1 MSHAKQTAAPKE
13 PELRLARRDHE
24 LRARFEHVRALN
36 SAWATLAPFEIS
48 ADAQHI
54 VEAGRAIAAELRQL
68 AGQPL
73 ERRDPAALPKID
85 KLLDA
90 TGQELLALAVQ
101 VPVAQLRANLP
112 GRLASD
118 RRGLL
123 DLLDL
128 MLGAELEGRDGAA
141 GRICALDYLI
151 TLLCTG
157 GNETD
162 GSVAEDPVGL
172 TPRLHALCERAGQE
186 DDPELA
192 TIEAEFYAAASIGE
206 DDTRDEDQL
215 RTLRRRKREL
225 GVGFFAPRVLRAIV
239 AYNAALSRGIRRGG
253 HDSRDWGSLA
263 DGSQP
268 PESEA
273 SVFESEAL
281 PRLAEALRRRAVGEA
296 PSPTA
301 IDRVAWCLD
310 LASLDETARDALL
323 ASSTGLP
330 DDLTGTAMLV
340 GLLCR
345 SSIVLDDELPG
356 IGIAPGRL
364 GSEWAPELD
373 EALTREVN
381 AGITG
386 DGYEEARRLSELRST
401 FRSLIQGG
409 HREQRRLGRA
419 PAPDRFDHVEREA
432 KQLAGEALVTEG
444 PRGRGGLPEWRSPR
458 TWLWIGRIGC
468 AVAAVGLVALVL
480 VQTLVDSEF
489 DRLSGAELDRMS
501 PYLAQ
506 GKRSD
511 EGRGRAF
518 VGTIE
523 ADWVELPAPDRES
536 TAAELVDALRAEGV
550 REIMIYDEE
559 RRLRIQALGESPARV
574 LPDPAR

>member
-1 MSHAKQTAAPKE
+1 
-13 PELRLARRDHE
+13 LARRDHE

-54 VEAGRAIAAELRQL
+54 FEAGRAIAEDQRQL
-68 AGQPL
+68 ASQSS
-73 ERRDPAALPKID
+73 ERRDPAALPKLD

-112 GRLASD
+112 GRLAGE

-128 MLGAELEGRDGAA
+128 MLGAELEGLDGAA
-141 GRICALDYLI
+141 GRICTLDYLI

-157 GNETD
+157 GDETD
-162 GSVAEDPVGL
+162 GTVVEDPVGL
-172 TPRLHALCERAGQE
+172 TPRLHALCERAGDG
-186 DDPELA
+186 DDPDLA
-192 TIEAEFYAAASIGE
+192 AIEAELYAAAATGE
-206 DDTRDEDQL
+206 DDIRDEDEL
-215 RTLRRRKREL
+215 RKLRRRKREL
-225 GVGFFAPRVLRAIV
+225 GERFFAPRVLRAIV
-239 AYNAALSRGIRRGG
+239 AYNAALSRRIRRGG
-253 HDSRDWGSLA
+253 DDSRDWGSLT
-263 DGSQP
+263 DGSQSLG
-268 PESEA
+268 SEA
-273 SVFESEAL
+273 SVFGSEAL
-281 PRLAEALRRRAVGEA
+281 PRLAEALRRRASGVA
-296 PSPTA
+296 PGQTA

-310 LASLDETARDALL
+310 LTSLDETARDALL

-330 DDLTGTAMLV
+330 EGLTGTAMLV

-345 SSIVLDDELPG
+345 SGIVLHDELPG
-356 IGIAPGRL
+356 IGIAPERL

-386 DGYEEARRLSELRST
+386 DGYEEARRLSEFRST

-409 HREQRRLGRA
+409 DRDQRRLGRTPA
-419 PAPDRFDHVEREA
+419 PARFEHVEREA
-432 KQLAGEALVTEG
+432 KQLVGKALVAEG
-444 PRGRGGLPEWRSPR
+444 PRGRDGRPEWRSPR
-458 TWLWIGRIGC
+458 TWPWLWIGRVAC

-480 VQTLVDSEF
+480 VQTLGDSEF

-506 GKRSD
+506 GKRSA

-523 ADWVELPAPDRES
+523 ARWADLPVPDRES
-536 TAAELVDALRAEGV
+536 AAAELVDALRAEGV
-550 REIMIYDEE
+550 REIMIYDDE

-574 LPDPAR
+574 LPEPSR